1 MINSYSTRQPCLLL
15 EVHLEVHNVTLPP
28 GNSLIFTNPY
38 LLGYLVYEPEIM
50 ANKNQTPVPL
60 IQCLGKGVD
69 GLNIQMVRWLIQKQ
83 HVRLPKC
90 QPSKNHP
97 APLPI

>member
-28 GNSLIFTNPY
+28 GNSLIFTYPY

-50 ANKNQTPVPL
+50 ANKNQTPRPTRSMP
-60 IQCLGKGVD
+60 QQGS
-69 GLNIQMVRWLIQKQ
+69 RWSQYPNGSLA
-83 HVRLPKC
+83 
-90 QPSKNHP
+90 HP
-97 APLPI
+97 EAACEVA